1 MNGWRTG
8 LMKDIMRA
16 ARKITLWD
24 LSVPTLLTDGAVE
37 WKKSFV
43 GAPGKQVPA
52 VSGPL
57 HEKNSKR
64 ITASK
69 VSGSVA
75 LSSERCNGQL
85 PFLASNNSSRLKEFL
100 PVVPLRGMKV
110 NEEYY
115 ASAASSHRAFPGV
128 RTLGFCR

>member
-1 MNGWRTG
+1 MNGGRAG

-24 LSVPTLLTDGAVE
+24 LSVPTLPADGAVD

-43 GAPGKQVPA
+43 GALGKQVPA

-57 HEKNSKR
+57 HEENSKR

-69 VSGSVA
+69 VSV
-75 LSSERCNGQL
+75 
-85 PFLASNNSSRLKEFL
+85 
-100 PVVPLRGMKV
+100 
-110 NEEYY
+110 
-115 ASAASSHRAFPGV
+115 SAASSNY
-128 RTLGFCR
+128 